1 MQSYLSWTMKRKSS
15 GNVPHILC
23 LRAGNVPSVVD
34 WLRSLLMS
42 RHPKAEV
49 LVFDTSQVSLWQF
62 LRRNELHDAFPDYL
76 SYEIQ
81 VDITGIIKGPTEV
94 SLAFVECKIK
104 AITLRDVSQLL
115 GYSRVARPSVSV
127 ILSPR
132 GYSTSISYL
141 IETYGRTD
149 VLEYDK
155 GKRIRIATWDE
166 VKKGIDPRFTLPKG
180 EHL

>member
-1 MQSYLSWTMKRKSS
+1 M
-15 GNVPHILC
+15 I
-23 LRAGNVPSVVD
+23 D
-34 WLRSLLMS
+34 WLRSLLVS
-42 RHPKAEV
+42 RHPGSQIEV
-49 LVFDTSQVSLWQF
+49 YDTSQVSLWQF
-62 LRRNELHDAFPDYL
+62 LQRAELHYAFPDHL

-81 VDITGIIKGPTEV
+81 VDITGVIKRSREV
-94 SLAFVECKIK
+94 RLAFVECKMK
-104 AITLRDVSQLL
+104 PITLRDVSQLL
-115 GYSRVARPSVSV
+115 GYSRVARPSISV

-132 GYSTSISYL
+132 GYSKSISYL

-166 VKKGIDPRFTLPKG
+166 AKKEIDPRYTLPKG